1 MNTQN
6 QDEVLLLQKAEIS
19 FAGKLILFVLPY
31 FCQNYLEMETT
42 KKSTRLYWILFFVSI
57 IASVLVYKIGGG
69 YCSMVLPF
77 NVTFFALAMDLM

>member
-1 MNTQN
+1 MK
-6 QDEVLLLQKAEIS
+6 DYSLQKAEIS

-57 IASVLVYKIGGG
+57 IASVLSIKLVEDIARWFFHL
-69 YCSMVLPF
+69 MLPS
-77 NVTFFALAMDLM
+77 LPSLWI